1 MKTYAGS
8 SEKGL
13 MALTV
18 MAGVIGGLGLAVT
31 MGAAE
36 MHIFLARAG
45 LGFAIAWWLAYLTVK
60 G

>member
-1 MKTYAGS
+1 
-8 SEKGL
+8 